1 MDVSDDEMEK
11 EIETPENGKKGFIY
25 LAFRLTL
32 ALLFPIFAFLSL
44 SILLGFVAIFMGHL
58 SITTPLSLPSQC
70 KILSSSVDLRSS
82 KVCEPGFL
90 NYKAKHVFYPYN
102 RSKFRCRYDYYWASV
117 FEVCCLAR
125 VMRSGSGKERE
136 NGLLEYLKY
145 QNLKFVVG
153 LIDVQGLVF
162 VWNVMIIGGLVHY
175 AEVPVEGYPN
185 SVLLRSIFYFQSSQ
199 SHAYANVKTVFYVE
213 YKDYSLG
220 QTQFALAEAPN
231 EALPLN
237 CRPNF
242 GAAWLTKDKFKVNKT
257 YDCWYTSGILK
268 VSLYRDDLFSCQAK
282 DPSQV
287 EMIKRFFILSK
298 EMLHSSMVLKKGK
311 AGYWRCIAGVIAGFS
326 TSIIAISFIIIL
338 QHIKSCFHLPS
349 VARMFSHTN
358 IVFFKRA
365 CFLVAYISFMGWLTI
380 QYGKRLGLPEIRR
393 VYNY

>member
-44 SILLGFVAIFMGHL
+44 SILLGFLAIFMGHL

-117 FEVCCLAR
+117 FEV
-125 VMRSGSGKERE
+125 
-136 NGLLEYLKY
+136 
-145 QNLKFVVG
+145 
-153 LIDVQGLVF
+153 
-162 VWNVMIIGGLVHY
+162 
-175 AEVPVEGYPN
+175 
-185 SVLLRSIFYFQSSQ
+185 
-199 SHAYANVKTVFYVE
+199 E

-257 YDCWYTSGILK
+257 YNCWYTSGILK

-298 EMLHSSMVLKKGK
+298 EMLHSLMVQKKGK

-338 QHIKSCFHLPS
+338 QHIKSWFRLPS

-358 IVFFKRA
+358 IVFFKRT

>member
-11 EIETPENGKKGFIY
+11 ETETPENGKKGFIY

-44 SILLGFVAIFMGHL
+44 SILLGFLAIFMGHL

-82 KVCEPGFL
+82 KICEPGFL

-117 FEVCCLAR
+117 FE
-125 VMRSGSGKERE
+125 
-136 NGLLEYLKY
+136 
-145 QNLKFVVG
+145 
-153 LIDVQGLVF
+153 
-162 VWNVMIIGGLVHY
+162 
-175 AEVPVEGYPN
+175 
-185 SVLLRSIFYFQSSQ
+185 
-199 SHAYANVKTVFYVE
+199 VE

-298 EMLHSSMVLKKGK
+298 EMLHSSLVQKKGK
-311 AGYWRCIAGVIAGFS
+311 AGYWRWETIAGVIAGFS
-326 TSIIAISFIIIL
+326 TSIITISFIRIL
-338 QHIKSCFHLPS
+338 QHIKSWFRLPS

>member
-44 SILLGFVAIFMGHL
+44 SILLGFLAIFMGHL

-117 FEVCCLAR
+117 FEV
-125 VMRSGSGKERE
+125 
-136 NGLLEYLKY
+136 
-145 QNLKFVVG
+145 
-153 LIDVQGLVF
+153 
-162 VWNVMIIGGLVHY
+162 
-175 AEVPVEGYPN
+175 
-185 SVLLRSIFYFQSSQ
+185 
-199 SHAYANVKTVFYVE
+199 E

-242 GAAWLTKDKFKVNKT
+242 GAAWLTKDKFKVGIVKLPVSLIVLHFTSNFLKSIILLFSTHSLQVNKT

-298 EMLHSSMVLKKGK
+298 EMLHSLMVQKKGK

-338 QHIKSCFHLPS
+338 QHIKSWFRLPS

-358 IVFFKRA
+358 IVFFKRT

>member
-11 EIETPENGKKGFIY
+11 ETETPENGKKGFIY

-44 SILLGFVAIFMGHL
+44 SILLGFLAIFMGHL

-82 KVCEPGFL
+82 KICEPGFL

-117 FEVCCLAR
+117 FE
-125 VMRSGSGKERE
+125 
-136 NGLLEYLKY
+136 
-145 QNLKFVVG
+145 
-153 LIDVQGLVF
+153 
-162 VWNVMIIGGLVHY
+162 
-175 AEVPVEGYPN
+175 
-185 SVLLRSIFYFQSSQ
+185 
-199 SHAYANVKTVFYVE
+199 VE

-268 VSLYRDDLFSCQAK
+268 VSLYRGDLFNCQAK

-298 EMLHSSMVLKKGK
+298 EMLHSSLVQKKGK
-311 AGYWRCIAGVIAGFS
+311 AGYWRWETIAGVIAGFS
-326 TSIIAISFIIIL
+326 TSIITISFIRIL
-338 QHIKSCFHLPS
+338 QHIKSWFRLPS

>member
-32 ALLFPIFAFLSL
+32 ALLFPIFSFLSL
-44 SILLGFVAIFMGHL
+44 SILLGFLAIFMGHL

-117 FEVCCLAR
+117 FE
-125 VMRSGSGKERE
+125 KFQ
-136 NGLLEYLKY
+136 LKDILTPY
-145 QNLKFVVG
+145 SLGV
-153 LIDVQGLVF
+153 
-162 VWNVMIIGGLVHY
+162 
-175 AEVPVEGYPN
+175 
-185 SVLLRSIFYFQSSQ
+185 SSTF
-199 SHAYANVKTVFYVE
+199 SHHKVE

-268 VSLYRDDLFSCQAK
+268 VSLYHDDLFSCQAK

-298 EMLHSSMVLKKGK
+298 EMLHSSLVQKKGK
-311 AGYWRCIAGVIAGFS
+311 ADYWRCIAGVIAGFS
-326 TSIIAISFIIIL
+326 TSIIIISFIIIL

-358 IVFFKRA
+358 IVFFKRT

>member
-1 MDVSDDEMEK
+1 MDVTSHDDHFPKKKNREKEKIPTKTLRPIVMDVSDDEMEK

-32 ALLFPIFAFLSL
+32 ALLFPIFSFLSL
-44 SILLGFVAIFMGHL
+44 SILLGFLAIFMGHL

-117 FEVCCLAR
+117 FEV
-125 VMRSGSGKERE
+125 
-136 NGLLEYLKY
+136 
-145 QNLKFVVG
+145 
-153 LIDVQGLVF
+153 
-162 VWNVMIIGGLVHY
+162 
-175 AEVPVEGYPN
+175 
-185 SVLLRSIFYFQSSQ
+185 
-199 SHAYANVKTVFYVE
+199 E

-268 VSLYRDDLFSCQAK
+268 VSLYHDDLFSCQAK

-298 EMLHSSMVLKKGK
+298 EMLHSSLVQKKGK
-311 AGYWRCIAGVIAGFS
+311 ADYWRCIAGVIAGFS
-326 TSIIAISFIIIL
+326 TSIIIISFIIIL

-358 IVFFKRA
+358 IVFFKRT

>member
-11 EIETPENGKKGFIY
+11 ETETPENGKKGFIY

-44 SILLGFVAIFMGHL
+44 SILLGFLAIFMGHL

-82 KVCEPGFL
+82 KICEPGFL

-117 FEVCCLAR
+117 FE
-125 VMRSGSGKERE
+125 
-136 NGLLEYLKY
+136 
-145 QNLKFVVG
+145 
-153 LIDVQGLVF
+153 
-162 VWNVMIIGGLVHY
+162 
-175 AEVPVEGYPN
+175 
-185 SVLLRSIFYFQSSQ
+185 
-199 SHAYANVKTVFYVE
+199 VE

-298 EMLHSSMVLKKGK
+298 EMLHSSLVQKKGK
-311 AGYWRCIAGVIAGFS
+311 AGYWRWETIAGVIAGFS
-326 TSIIAISFIIIL
+326 TSIITISFIRIL
-338 QHIKSCFHLPS
+338 QHIKSWFRLPS

-380 QYGKRLGLPEIRR
+380 QYGKRLGLPEIHR

>member
-44 SILLGFVAIFMGHL
+44 SILLGFLAIFMGHL

-117 FEVCCLAR
+117 FEV
-125 VMRSGSGKERE
+125 
-136 NGLLEYLKY
+136 
-145 QNLKFVVG
+145 
-153 LIDVQGLVF
+153 
-162 VWNVMIIGGLVHY
+162 
-175 AEVPVEGYPN
+175 
-185 SVLLRSIFYFQSSQ
+185 
-199 SHAYANVKTVFYVE
+199 E

-268 VSLYRDDLFSCQAK
+268 VSLYHDDLFSCQAK

-298 EMLHSSMVLKKGK
+298 EMLHSSLVQKKGK
-311 AGYWRCIAGVIAGFS
+311 ADYWRCIAGVIAGFS
-326 TSIIAISFIIIL
+326 TSIIIISFIIIL

-358 IVFFKRA
+358 IVFFKRT